1 MQIFLIISHISPN
14 VTLQS
19 QNQGILMV
27 NMKTVLIDIENILQK
42 HDTSILF
49 LGGQLISLGKCS

>member
-14 VTLQS
+14 VNLQS

-49 LGGQLISLGKCS
+49 LGG